1 MMMKEFQSSLWGAS
15 KKREA
20 SVPIPEDEDSEDEE
34 GQGGG
39 TFREAGGWGLMGT
52 VT

>member
-34 GQGGG
+34 DKEAAHFVKLVGG
-39 TFREAGGWGLMGT
+39 
-52 VT
+52 V